1 MAKFKDLEVENIT
14 LEAVPPEEK
23 KSWLTIAFIWAGGV
37 RTGTAVRCADCIGLT
52 FKESF
57 F

>member
-23 KSWLTIAFIWAGGV
+23 KSWLTA
-37 RTGTAVRCADCIGLT
+37 
-52 FKESF
+52 KEAWSG
-57 F
+57 